1 MLDGA
6 NIHSMMA
13 SEEAVDNLMML
24 LTSAIGRLDYGIVRG
39 IKQWKVV
46 TVLGIHR
53 WGLVNIDYFRGK
65 QHPDPRHTIPW
76 PNLVK
81 GEVEHLESRLNQ
93 YDDLL
98 EHIRDSM
105 EKMEGKT
112 ESLETVNE
120 NNRKLLLELD
130 TLVTKLTISYE
141 HQMMLQVT
149 KNTLIQTVLSFIYIH
164 IRN

>member
-1 MLDGA
+1 MG
-6 NIHSMMA
+6 MA
-13 SEEAVDNLMML
+13 SEEAVDNLMEL
-24 LTSAIGRLDYGIVRG
+24 LTTAID
-39 IKQWKVV
+39 
-46 TVLGIHR
+46 
-53 WGLVNIDYFRGK
+53 
-65 QHPDPRHTIPW
+65 
-76 PNLVK
+76 
-81 GEVEHLESRLNQ
+81 EVEFLESRLNQ

-141 HQMMLQVT
+141 HQMMLQEADLTNTDTLPKIIEAAQSLSAALLAPLPFSPT
-149 KNTLIQTVLSFIYIH
+149 KMAA
-164 IRN
+164 